1 MLKRDERKS
10 VETIEV
16 ILKLVL
22 AIALGGLIGLE
33 REASQKPAG
42 FRTNIL
48 VCVGST
54 MMMALATL
62 LIQAKG
68 GTPDT
73 LVRMAAGVIT
83 GVGFLGAG
91 TIFQARGT
99 IAGLTTASTIWL
111 VAGLGLVIGAGYYLP
126 ALIFTAM
133 TITTLLLFRKIED
146 TYLHKSQ
153 FHYHLKAK
161 ARPYILSSLRKL
173 ALHHGV
179 RLERLTMKQEGQSY
193 LLAFSFSASEE
204 KEQEFNQGLL
214 ELADIEEL
222 KID

>member
-1 MLKRDERKS
+1 M
-10 VETIEV
+10 ETIEV

-48 VCVGST
+48 VCVGSA
-54 MMMALATL
+54 MMMTMATL
-62 LIQAKG
+62 LVQAKG
-68 GTPDT
+68 GTADT
-73 LVRMAAGVIT
+73 LVRMAAGVIV

-99 IAGLTTASTIWL
+99 IAGLTTASTLWL

-126 ALIFTAM
+126 ALIFTAL

-146 TYLHKSQ
+146 SYLRKSQ
-153 FHYHLKAK
+153 FHYHMKAK

>member
-1 MLKRDERKS
+1 MEI
-10 VETIEV
+10 IEV

-48 VCVGST
+48 VCVGSA
-54 MMMALATL
+54 MMMTLAVL
-62 LIQAKG
+62 IIQAKG
-68 GTPDT
+68 GTSDS

-83 GVGFLGAG
+83 GIGFLGAG
-91 TIFQARGT
+91 TILHARGT

-111 VAGLGLVIGAGYYLP
+111 VAGLGLVIGAGYYIP
-126 ALIFTAM
+126 ALIFTGLTVA
-133 TITTLLLFRKIED
+133 TLILFRRVEES
-146 TYLHKSQ
+146 YLRRSQ
-153 FHYHLKAK
+153 FHYHVKFK
-161 ARPYILSSLRKL
+161 QRPYILSSLRKL

-179 RLERLTMKQEGQSY
+179 RLEKMSLKEEAKSFIVT
-193 LLAFSFSASEE
+193 FFFSASEE
-204 KEQEFNQGLL
+204 KEHEFNQGLF

-222 KID
+222 KIE

>member
-1 MLKRDERKS
+1 MVI
-10 VETIEV
+10 VEV
-16 ILKLVL
+16 VLKLVL

-48 VCVGST
+48 VCIGAA
-54 MMMALATL
+54 MMMTMAG
-62 LIQAKG
+62 LIVQAKG
-68 GTPDT
+68 GTADT
-73 LVRMAAGVIT
+73 MIRMAAGVIT
-83 GVGFLGAG
+83 GIGFLGAG
-91 TIFQARGT
+91 TILHSRGNV
-99 IAGLTTASTIWL
+99 AGLTTASTIWL
-111 VAGLGLVIGAGYYLP
+111 VAGLGLVIGAGFYVP
-126 ALIFTAM
+126 ALIFTAL
-133 TITTLLLFRKIED
+133 TIATLLLFRRVED
-146 TYLHKSQ
+146 SYIRKSQ
-153 FHYHLKAK
+153 FRYHLKAK

-179 RLERLTMKQEGQSY
+179 RLESLTMKQEQQSY
-193 LLAFSFSASEE
+193 LMAFAFSASED

>member
-1 MLKRDERKS
+1 MEI
-10 VETIEV
+10 IEV

-48 VCVGST
+48 VCVGSA
-54 MMMALATL
+54 MMMTLASL
-62 LIQAKG
+62 LVQAKG
-68 GTPDT
+68 GTADT
-73 LVRMAAGVIT
+73 LVRMAAGVIM

-91 TIFQARGT
+91 TILQARGT
-99 IAGLTTASTIWL
+99 IAGLTTASTLWL

-126 ALIFTAM
+126 ALIFTAL
-133 TITTLLLFRKIED
+133 TITTLLLFRRIED
-146 TYLHKSQ
+146 SYLRKSQ
-153 FHYHLKAK
+153 FHYHMKAK

-179 RLERLTMKQEGQSY
+179 RLERLTMKQEGSSY
-193 LLAFSFSASEE
+193 LLTFSFSASEE

>member
-1 MLKRDERKS
+1 M
-10 VETIEV
+10 ETIEV

-48 VCVGST
+48 VCVGSA
-54 MMMALATL
+54 MMMTLATL
-62 LIQAKG
+62 LVQAKG
-68 GTPDT
+68 GTTDT

-99 IAGLTTASTIWL
+99 IAGLTTASTLWL

-126 ALIFTAM
+126 ALIFTAL
-133 TITTLLLFRKIED
+133 TITTLLLFRKIEAS
-146 TYLHKSQ
+146 YLRKSQ
-153 FHYHLKAK
+153 FHYHMKAK
-161 ARPYILSSLRKL
+161 TRPYILSSLRKL

-222 KID
+222 NID

>member
-1 MLKRDERKS
+1 MQILQ
-10 VETIEV
+10 VL
-16 ILKLVL
+16 LKLVL

-48 VCVGST
+48 VCVASA
-54 MMMALATL
+54 MMMSLATL
-62 LIQAKG
+62 LIANNG
-68 GTPDT
+68 GTTDT

-99 IAGLTTASTIWL
+99 VAGLTTASTLWV
-111 VAGLGLVIGAGYYLP
+111 VAGLGLVIGAGYYVP
-126 ALIFTAM
+126 SLIFTAL
-133 TITTLLLFRKIED
+133 TIVTLLVFGRIED
-146 TYLHKSQ
+146 SYLHKSQ

-179 RLERLTMKQEGQSY
+179 RLERLTMKQEGSSY

-222 KID
+222 KIE

>member
-1 MLKRDERKS
+1 M
-10 VETIEV
+10 ETIEV

-48 VCVGST
+48 VCVASA
-54 MMMALATL
+54 MMMTMASL
-62 LIQAKG
+62 LVGSKG

-91 TIFQARGT
+91 TILQARGT
-99 IAGLTTASTIWL
+99 IAGLTTASTLWL

-126 ALIFTAM
+126 ALIFTAL
-133 TITTLLLFRKIED
+133 TITTLLLFRRIED
-146 TYLHKSQ
+146 SYLRKSQ

-193 LLAFSFSASEE
+193 LLTFSFSASEE
-204 KEQEFNQGLL
+204 KEQEFNQGIL

>member
-1 MLKRDERKS
+1 MLKRDERKP

-48 VCVGST
+48 VCLGST

-133 TITTLLLFRKIED
+133 TITTLLLFRKVED

>member
-1 MLKRDERKS
+1 M
-10 VETIEV
+10 ETIEV

-54 MMMALATL
+54 MMMTLAV
-62 LIQAKG
+62 LIVQAKG
-68 GTPDT
+68 GSPDT

-83 GVGFLGAG
+83 GMGFIGAG
-91 TIFQARGT
+91 TIFQSRGA
-99 IAGLTTASTIWL
+99 IAGLTTASTLWL

-126 ALIFTAM
+126 ALIFTAL

-146 TYLHKSQ
+146 SYLHKSQ

-161 ARPYILSSLRKL
+161 ARPYILASLRKL

-179 RLERLTMKQEGQSY
+179 RLERLTMKQEGSSY
-193 LLAFSFSASEE
+193 LLAFAFSASEE

>member
-1 MLKRDERKS
+1 M
-10 VETIEV
+10 ETLAV

-48 VCVGST
+48 VCVGSA
-54 MMMALATL
+54 MMMTLAVL
-62 LIQAKG
+62 LVQDKG
-68 GTPDT
+68 GTSDT

-83 GVGFLGAG
+83 GMGFLGAG
-91 TIFQARGT
+91 TILQSRGT
-99 IAGLTTASTIWL
+99 IAGLTTASTLWL
-111 VAGLGLVIGAGYYLP
+111 VAGLGLVIGAGYYVP
-126 ALIFTAM
+126 ALIFTAL

>member
-1 MLKRDERKS
+1 M
-10 VETIEV
+10 ETIEV
-16 ILKLVL
+16 TLKLVL

-48 VCVGST
+48 VCVGSA
-54 MMMALATL
+54 MMMTLATL
-62 LIQAKG
+62 LVQAKG
-68 GTPDT
+68 GTTDT

-99 IAGLTTASTIWL
+99 IAGLTTASTLWL

-126 ALIFTAM
+126 ALIFTAL
-133 TITTLLLFRKIED
+133 TITTLLLFRKIEAS
-146 TYLHKSQ
+146 YLRKSQ
-153 FHYHLKAK
+153 FHYHMKAK
-161 ARPYILSSLRKL
+161 SRPYILSSLRKL

>member
-1 MLKRDERKS
+1 M
-10 VETIEV
+10 ETIEV

-48 VCVGST
+48 VCVASA
-54 MMMALATL
+54 MMMTMATL
-62 LIQAKG
+62 LVQAKG
-68 GTPDT
+68 GTSDT

-99 IAGLTTASTIWL
+99 IAGLTTASTLWL

-126 ALIFTAM
+126 ALIFTAL

-146 TYLHKSQ
+146 SYLRKSQ
-153 FHYHLKAK
+153 FHYHMKAK

-193 LLAFSFSASEE
+193 LLTFSFSASEE

>member
-1 MLKRDERKS
+1 MLKE
-10 VETIEV
+10 EAQGAMEILEV
-16 ILKLVL
+16 LLKLIL
-22 AIALGGLIGLE
+22 AITLGGLIGLE

-54 MMMALATL
+54 MMMSLAALL
-62 LIQAKG
+62 VQANG
-68 GTPDT
+68 GSSDT

-83 GVGFLGAG
+83 GMGFLGAG
-91 TIFQARGT
+91 TILQARGT
-99 IAGLTTASTIWL
+99 IAGLTTASTLWV

-126 ALIFTAM
+126 ALIFTAL
-133 TITTLLLFRKIED
+133 TITTLLLFHRIEAS
-146 TYLHKSQ
+146 YLHKAQ

-161 ARPYILSSLRKL
+161 ARPYILASLRKL
-173 ALHHGV
+173 ALHHGI
-179 RLERLTMKQEGQSY
+179 RLERLTMKQEGSSF

>member
-1 MLKRDERKS
+1 MEILR
-10 VETIEV
+10 VL
-16 ILKLVL
+16 LKLVL
-22 AIALGGLIGLE
+22 AVALGGLIGLE

-48 VCVGST
+48 VCLAAT
-54 MMMALATL
+54 MMMTLATL
-62 LIQAKG
+62 IAGKNASG
-68 GTPDT
+68 ADT

-83 GVGFLGAG
+83 GIGFLGAG

-99 IAGLTTASTIWL
+99 IAGLTTASTLWV
-111 VAGLGLVIGAGYYLP
+111 VAGLGLVIGAGYYVP
-126 ALIFTAM
+126 AVIFTAL
-133 TITTLLLFRKIED
+133 TIVTLIVFGRIEESYLRKA
-146 TYLHKSQ
+146 Q

-179 RLERLTMKQEGQSY
+179 RLERLTMKQEGSSY
-193 LLAFSFSASEE
+193 LLAFSFAASEE
-204 KEQEFNQGLL
+204 KEQDFNQGLL

>member
-1 MLKRDERKS
+1 MEI
-10 VETIEV
+10 IEV
-16 ILKLVL
+16 ILKLLL

-48 VCVGST
+48 VCVASA
-54 MMMALATL
+54 MMMTLAGL
-62 LIQAKG
+62 LVGPKG
-68 GTPDT
+68 GSPDAMI
-73 LVRMAAGVIT
+73 RMAAGVIT
-83 GVGFLGAG
+83 GIGFLGAG
-91 TIFQARGT
+91 SILQSRGT
-99 IAGLTTASTIWL
+99 IAGLTTATTIWL

-126 ALIFTAM
+126 ALIFTAL
-133 TITTLLLFRKIED
+133 TITTLLLFRRVEES
-146 TYLHKSQ
+146 YLRRSQ
-153 FHYHLKAK
+153 FLYHVKVK
-161 ARPYILSSLRKL
+161 ARPYILASLRKL

-179 RLERLTMKQEGQSY
+179 KLERLTMKQEGPSY
-193 LLAFSFSASEE
+193 LLSFAFSSSEE

>member
-1 MLKRDERKS
+1 MD
-10 VETIEV
+10 IIQV

-48 VCVGST
+48 VCVGSA
-54 MMMALATL
+54 MMMTMAVL

-68 GTPDT
+68 GTTDT
-73 LVRMAAGVIT
+73 MIRMAAGVVT

-91 TIFQARGT
+91 TILHERGV

-111 VAGLGLVIGAGYYLP
+111 VAGLGLVIGAGYYVP
-126 ALIFTAM
+126 ALIFTAL
-133 TITTLLLFRKIED
+133 TILTLVLFRRVEEF
-146 TYLHKSQ
+146 YLRKSQ
-153 FHYHLKAK
+153 FQYRVKFSE
-161 ARPYILSSLRKL
+161 RPYILSSLRKL
-173 ALHHGV
+173 ALHHGI
-179 RLERLTMKQEGQSY
+179 RLEKLTLKGEGKSY
-193 LLAFSFSASEE
+193 IVSFLFSAAEE
-204 KEQEFNQGLL
+204 KEQEFNQGLF

-222 KID
+222 KVE

>member
-1 MLKRDERKS
+1 MDILQ
-10 VETIEV
+10 VL
-16 ILKLVL
+16 LKLIL

-48 VCVGST
+48 VCIGAT
-54 MMMALATL
+54 MMMSLATL
-62 LIQAKG
+62 LVEGKG
-68 GTPDT
+68 GSPDT

-83 GVGFLGAG
+83 GIGFLGAG
-91 TIFQARGT
+91 TIFQSRGA
-99 IAGLTTASTIWL
+99 IAGLTTASTLWV
-111 VAGLGLVIGAGYYLP
+111 VAGLGLVIGAGYYVP
-126 ALIFTAM
+126 ALIITVL
-133 TITTLLLFRKIED
+133 TITTLLVFGRIESV
-146 TYLHKSQ
+146 YLHRSQ

-179 RLERLTMKQEGQSY
+179 RLERLTMKQEGSSY
-193 LLAFSFSASEE
+193 LLTFGFSSSEE

>member
-1 MLKRDERKS
+1 MEIL
-10 VETIEV
+10 EV
-16 ILKLVL
+16 LLKLVL
-22 AIALGGLIGLE
+22 AVALGGLIGLE

-54 MMMALATL
+54 MMMTLAVL
-62 LIQAKG
+62 LVQSKG
-68 GTPDT
+68 GSPDT

-83 GVGFLGAG
+83 GMGFLGAG
-91 TIFQARGT
+91 TILQARGT
-99 IAGLTTASTIWL
+99 IAGLTTASTLWL
-111 VAGLGLVIGAGYYLP
+111 VAGLGLVIGAGYYVP
-126 ALIFTAM
+126 ALIFTAL
-133 TITTLLLFRKIED
+133 TITTLLLFGRIEAS
-146 TYLHKSQ
+146 YLHKSQ
-153 FHYHLKAK
+153 FHYHIKAK
-161 ARPYILSSLRKL
+161 ARPYLLSSLRKL

-179 RLERLTMKQEGQSY
+179 RLERLAMKQEGASY
-193 LLAFSFSASEE
+193 LLTFAFSASEE

>member
-1 MLKRDERKS
+1 M
-10 VETIEV
+10 ETIEV

-48 VCVGST
+48 VCVASA
-54 MMMALATL
+54 MMMTMASL
-62 LIQAKG
+62 LVGSKG

-91 TIFQARGT
+91 TILQARGT
-99 IAGLTTASTIWL
+99 IAGLTTASTLWL

-126 ALIFTAM
+126 ALIFTAL
-133 TITTLLLFRKIED
+133 TITTLLLFRRIED
-146 TYLHKSQ
+146 SYLRKSQ

-204 KEQEFNQGLL
+204 KEQEFNQGIL